1 MESSGTA
8 ASATTPA
15 RTNARGLAGWL
26 KFFGI
31 ITIIAGALNALSL
44 VGILW
49 AWLPIWLG
57 VLLVQAGSRAGKY
70 AGTGSEVTL
79 EALLGKLKS
88 YYLITGIVTIVWVG
102 IVLLGGI
109 VLAVLTIAGLVSLP
123 ELMESIRS
131 GGFGS

>member
-1 MESSGTA
+1 MEASGTA
-8 ASATTPA
+8 VSAPTPA

-31 ITIIAGALNALSL
+31 VTIIAGALNALSL
-44 VGILW
+44 IGILW

-57 VLLVQAGSRAGKY
+57 ILLVQAGSRAGEY
-70 AGTGSEVTL
+70 AGTGAEPAL
-79 EALLGKLKS
+79 ENLLGKLKN
-88 YYLITGIVTIVWVG
+88 YYLITGVVTIIWVG
-102 IVLLGGI
+102 ILLLGGI
-109 VLAVLTIAGLVSLP
+109 LLAVLTIAGLVSLP

>member
-1 MESSGTA
+1 MESPGTTV
-8 ASATTPA
+8 SAPTPA
-15 RTNARGLAGWL
+15 RANARGLAGWL

-31 ITIIAGALNALSL
+31 VTIIAGALNALSL

-57 VLLVQAGSRAGKY
+57 ILLVQAGSRAGDY
-70 AGTGSEVTL
+70 AGSGTEATL

-88 YYLITGIVTIVWVG
+88 YYLITGIVTIIWVG
-102 IVLLGGI
+102 IVVLGGI
-109 VLAVLTIAGLVSLP
+109 LLAVLTIVGLVSLP
-123 ELMESIRS
+123 DLMESIRS